1 IESADMWG
9 YTELFAY
16 APAFVHV
23 WRGIVALAESIAREG
38 NTQSPRELIDAM
50 LAYRLSAE
58 SKTVK
63 VSVGAPDL
71 PIQALTAH
79 GSKGLEFDYVFIP
92 YATEE
97 AWIGR
102 PRG

>member
-1 IESADMWG
+1 MK
-9 YTELFAY
+9 
-16 APAFVHV
+16 
-23 WRGIVALAESIAREG
+23 
-38 NTQSPRELIDAM
+38 AM

-63 VSVGAPDL
+63 VSVGAPDVA
-71 PIQALTAH
+71 IQAMTAH

-97 AWIGR
+97 AWVGR
-102 PRG
+102 PREEDLHFILPMKRSDDHDIRDIRRLLCGSDARA